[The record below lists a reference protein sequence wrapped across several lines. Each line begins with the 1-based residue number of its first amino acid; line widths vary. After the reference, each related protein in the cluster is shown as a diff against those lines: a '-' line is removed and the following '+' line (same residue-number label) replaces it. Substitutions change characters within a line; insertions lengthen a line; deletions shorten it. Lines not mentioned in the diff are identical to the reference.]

1 MADAEIDPS
10 EYLHPT
16 GYQGT
21 PTPKPVQWLSTRNAA
36 KLLDISSRQL
46 VGKVLRGVIKAS
58 RVGPRKGRLY
68 FDEVEIRRYQDSH
81 PVVGR
86 KEPLE

>member
-1 MADAEIDPS
+1 METKSSSTDRTSD
-10 EYLHPT
+10 H
-16 GYQGT
+16 
-21 PTPKPVQWLSTRNAA
+21 KPVQWLSTRNAA

-58 RVGPRKGRLY
+58 RVGPRRGRLY
-68 FDEVEIRRYQDSH
+68 FDEDEIRRYQDSH

-86 KEPLE
+86 KESPG